1 VETGIL
7 ILPRLARSP
16 PGYLIQNLTARR
28 ESTVK
33 QVKVSADVFG
43 SSVGHTF
50 YECDQ
55 WKIAIRPAT
64 PARPVDEEI
73 VASLILAIMANP
85 AR

>member
-1 VETGIL
+1 M
-7 ILPRLARSP
+7 
-16 PGYLIQNLTARR
+16 
-28 ESTVK
+28 K
-33 QVKVSADVFG
+33 QVKVSTDVFG

-64 PARPVDEEI
+64 PARPVDIVVESSVSKFDEEI